1 MTNTEGLIFV
11 YFIFYFFGGV
21 IGALSLTAGYY
32 LLRHIGNPLIG
43 LIILIT
49 GMVINWVYAMQVDAP
64 MMIAASILLGIP
76 MAVLVPQYVFHSGYK
91 LIKGFSRVLICY
103 SLIGILGAIL
113 PFIFI
118 ISGLSMSPFFF
129 WHTPFSNG
137 LVYFCLMAGIIGI
150 ATLIFWIMNHLET
163 KRGELHTN

>member
-11 YFIFYFFGGV
+11 YFLFYFFGGV

-32 LLRHIGNPLIG
+32 LLRHIGDPLISV
-43 LIILIT
+43 IILIT

-76 MAVLVPQYVFHSGYK
+76 LAVLVPLYVFPSAYH
-91 LIKGFSRVLICY
+91 LMTRFSRVLICY

-118 ISGLSMSPFFF
+118 ISELSMSPFFF
-129 WHTPFSNG
+129 WHTPLSNG
-137 LVYFCLMAGIIGI
+137 LVYFCLMAGVIGL
-150 ATLIFWIMNHLET
+150 ATLIYGIMNYLET
-163 KRGELHTN
+163 KKGELHTN

>member
-1 MTNTEGLIFV
+1 
-11 YFIFYFFGGV
+11 
-21 IGALSLTAGYY
+21 
-32 LLRHIGNPLIG
+32 
-43 LIILIT
+43 
-49 GMVINWVYAMQVDAP
+49 
-64 MMIAASILLGIP
+64 MIAASILLGIP
-76 MAVLVPQYVFHSGYK
+76 MAVLVPQYVFPSGYK
-91 LIKGFSRVLICY
+91 LITGFSRVLLCY
-103 SLIGILGAIL
+103 ILIGILGAIL